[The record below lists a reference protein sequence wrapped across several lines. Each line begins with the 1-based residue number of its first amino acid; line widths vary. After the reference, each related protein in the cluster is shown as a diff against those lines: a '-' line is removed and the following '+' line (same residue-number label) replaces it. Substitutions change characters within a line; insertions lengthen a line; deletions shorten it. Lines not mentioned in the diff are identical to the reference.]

1 MEVTGTPESAYI
13 SNDTPML
20 SYLNVHAALEQHRE
34 AATAAA
40 AGNPPA
46 PAAAAAAAAAGRNP
60 QAGNGPRVIICGPP
74 DVGKSTL
81 ARLLVNYAARAGRRP
96 MCKRCQNAG
105 QKEKEEKS
113 IPPPPL
119 PLTLPA
125 CAPSGFFH
133 IRWQSSAPSPLC
145 SGSMAPHLCRG
156 KFGDC
161 FPHASHSSRNIDAA
175 APVY

>member
-40 AGNPPA
+40 AAAA
-46 PAAAAAAAAAGRNP
+46 PAAAGNP
-60 QAGNGPRVIICGPP
+60 QAGNGPRVIVCGPP

-96 MCKRCQNAG
+96 MCKR
-105 QKEKEEKS
+105 
-113 IPPPPL
+113 
-119 PLTLPA
+119 
-125 CAPSGFFH
+125 
-133 IRWQSSAPSPLC
+133 
-145 SGSMAPHLCRG
+145 
-156 KFGDC
+156 
-161 FPHASHSSRNIDAA
+161 
-175 APVY
+175 